1 MKQIADIMLQSI
13 LKRTRE
19 QMDLTLQVEDP
30 AKELLIEKGYDQKYG
45 ARPLRRTIQNMVED
59 QLAEEIL
66 DGRIKKG
73 DHVLVSS
80 DGKVLMF
87 QVAEPKEGEAE
98 TAAEKNAGDPAA
110 VS

>member
-1 MKQIADIMLQSI
+1 
-13 LKRTRE
+13 
-19 QMDLTLQVEDP
+19 MDLTLQVEDP

-80 DGKVLMF
+80 DGKVLTF
-87 QVAEPKEGEAE
+87 QVMEPKEEKEGEAE
-98 TAAEKNAGDPAA
+98 ASAEENAGDPAA